1 MAATTGFTSIGA
13 LLKLGDAASPETF
26 NEIGNTTSFT
36 LNQTADQIDATHL
49 SSTSGYREFKQGY
62 KAATVTFEGHFDP
75 DNTTQDDAVGIIAA
89 FNAGTARNFKADFS
103 AADNNGVGKPSTD
116 PVCSFSGVVTEFTV
130 NAPTGDMVTYSG
142 TISMSSS
149 PTWGAS

>member
-13 LLKLGDAASPETF
+13 LLKIGDAASPETF
-26 NEIGNTTSFT
+26 SEIGNTTNFT

-62 KAATVTFEGHFDP
+62 KTATVTFEGHFDP
-75 DNTTQDDAVGIIAA
+75 DNSTQDDATGVVAA
-89 FNAGTARNFKADFS
+89 FNAGTSRNFKADFS
-103 AADNNGVGKPSTD
+103 AADNNGVGKPATD

-149 PTWGAS
+149 PTWAST